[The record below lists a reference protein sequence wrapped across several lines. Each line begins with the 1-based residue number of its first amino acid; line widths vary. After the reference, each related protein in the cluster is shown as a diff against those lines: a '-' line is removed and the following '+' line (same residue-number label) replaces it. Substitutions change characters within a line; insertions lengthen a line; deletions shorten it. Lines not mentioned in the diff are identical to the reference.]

1 MVGIK
6 IGIIKSI
13 KKSLLLFA
21 SLSLLTVKAGKDK
34 KGINI
39 EIADNVK
46 KYNFL
51 SIFIINKTLCYKFDY
66 KN

>member
-6 IGIIKSI
+6 IGTIKSI

-34 KGINI
+34 KGIKI
-39 EIADNVK
+39 EIADND
-46 KYNFL
+46 
-51 SIFIINKTLCYKFDY
+51 IM
-66 KN
+66 